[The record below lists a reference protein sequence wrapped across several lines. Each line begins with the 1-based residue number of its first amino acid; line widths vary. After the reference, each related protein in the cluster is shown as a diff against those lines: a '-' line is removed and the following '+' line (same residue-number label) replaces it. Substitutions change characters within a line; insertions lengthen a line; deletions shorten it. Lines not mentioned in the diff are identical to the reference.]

1 MSNIMDLAKSIQE
14 HHGLPAEEAQAFIR
28 RAIEVINDGLQ
39 TDRQVKL
46 KGLGTFKVTT
56 ISSRKSVDVNTGEPI
71 IIDGRD
77 KISFAPENSM
87 RDLVNR
93 PFAQFETV
101 VLNDEVDFTEIDNA
115 MAAEETADGPEISEE
130 KPVAQPVGLAISP
143 LVELAETDDGPA
155 ENKETLAESKE
166 IGPQPPQASAATQA
180 SGVEKEPLAASVSV
194 PLVEAESIETIT
206 EPLQLKAEELAFLNM
221 PGTENALD
229 QETPA
234 FSESTANAPA
244 EPPVVEQAQE
254 IVILEQTAV
263 SSGEHEVETEE
274 IAAIAG
280 KASSEGLSGLTTTEQ
295 EPQNADEAA
304 MDNDENEE
312 KDAEEQAHLLEQK
325 VSKNKRTIMLLSAA
339 CALLFLLSA
348 GGFLYMRHQLQLRD
362 HRLDHMLA
370 MMQSKEIVQPVAKQ
384 AQQQAFPA
392 STAPAADNKPMEQEQ
407 KTAPKEPTTE
417 KTTVSA
423 AVPALPAQSAPK
435 TKIETAK
442 KQNER
447 KQPSAYDTDPRVR
460 TGAYRIT
467 GIERMVKVRRGQ
479 TLKSISKANLG
490 PGMECYIEAV
500 NPGVT
505 ELKEGQSIKIPAL
518 ELKKRK

>member
-1 MSNIMDLAKSIQE
+1 MDLAKSIQE

-130 KPVAQPVGLAISP
+130 KPVAQPVGTVIQP
-143 LVELAETDDGPA
+143 LVELAETEGVS
-155 ENKETLAESKE
+155 AESKE
-166 IGPQPPQASAATQA
+166 TVIQESQASAATQA
-180 SGVEKEPLAASVSV
+180 FGVEDEPLAASVSM
-194 PLVEAESIETIT
+194 PLVEAESIETIA

-221 PGTENALD
+221 PGTESALD

-234 FSESTANAPA
+234 FSESTTNAPA